1 MEFSIQNKIVGSFSI
16 GLILLGIVAAL
27 SSGSIH
33 QLNLVIQE
41 VNRTHQTLEKL
52 HELCAELKEI
62 EIGQQEYL
70 ITGRQEYLE
79 PYYSGILE
87 TQNDAKALLTIL
99 KDRPQTHEKLKTLD
113 SLIHSKLSQLS
124 ATIQLRQSQG
134 ITVALKA
141 VQSGQGKAHTDQIT
155 TIIQEL
161 MDDVQQQVQQKQL
174 EALNGSHSVSH
185 LFSHVGL
192 LALGMTVFSL
202 TAIRRDLAV
211 RDRIEASLRQSEAEL
226 FQEKEWAQVTL
237 HSIGDAVITT
247 DALGHV
253 LCFNPVAE
261 ALTGWLHQEAYGLP
275 LVKVFNILHETT
287 REPVENPVEK
297 ALKEGQVV
305 GLANHTILISQDGRE
320 IPIEDSAAPIRDRQG
335 NVIGAVMVFHDVT
348 QTRALTK
355 QLIWQAN
362 HDPLTELVNR
372 RKFERCVEQALKS
385 AQAQGH
391 NHVLCYLD
399 LDQFKIVNDT
409 CGHGAGDKLLCQIT
423 ALLQTQVR
431 KTDTLARLGGDEFGV
446 LLHQC
451 SLSQALRVANEMREG
466 IQGFQFFWQE
476 QTFKIGA
483 SIGLINI
490 DANSESFSD
499 ILSTADAACYTAKNK
514 GRNRVHIFQ
523 TDDQEL
529 LQQRDEMQ
537 WATRITQAL
546 EEDRFCLYFQSIAAI
561 ASTEKNAEHYEVLLR
576 LRDEEDRLIPPMAFI
591 PAAERYGLMHLI
603 DRWVIRT
610 LFATQGEHYQN
621 IWKRCQIQG
630 GSCNALYAIN
640 LSGASINDDRFIEFL
655 HEQFALYQIP
665 PQLICFEITE
675 TLAIANL
682 AKANQF
688 IKELQ
693 QLGCHFALDDFGSGM
708 CSFSYLKNLPVDY
721 LKIDGEFIRNISDN
735 PIDAAIVEAMT
746 RISHLMG
753 MKVIAEFVENDDIL
767 ERIKVLGLDYAQG
780 YGISKPHPLVQE
792 NPFQYMYSH
801 HKKSRS
807 SLNLEFR

>member
-1 MEFSIQNKIVGSFSI
+1 MQLSIQNKIIGSFSI
-16 GLILLGIVAAL
+16 GLILLGVVAAL

-33 QLNLVIQE
+33 QLSLVIQE

-52 HELCAELKEI
+52 NELRTELKET
-62 EIGQQEYL
+62 EMGQQGYL
-70 ITGRQEYLE
+70 MTGRSEYLE
-79 PYYSGILE
+79 PYYSGISE
-87 TQNDAKALLTIL
+87 TQKDTETLFKFL

-113 SLIHSKLSQLS
+113 SLIRSKLSELS
-124 ATIQLRQSQG
+124 ATIQLRQRKG
-134 ITVALKA
+134 VAAALKA
-141 VQSGQGKAHTDQIT
+141 VQSGQGKTHTDRIAA
-155 TIIQEL
+155 IIQEL
-161 MDDVQQQVQQKQL
+161 MDDVQQQLQQKQR
-174 EALNGSHSVSH
+174 EAIDGSHSVSH
-185 LFSHVGL
+185 LLSCVGL

-202 TAIRRDLAV
+202 TAIRRDLAT
-211 RDRIEASLRQSEAEL
+211 RDLTEAALRDSEAAL

-247 DALGHV
+247 DAKGQILY
-253 LCFNPVAE
+253 FNPVAE

-275 LVKVFNILHETT
+275 LVKVFKIFHETT

-297 ALKEGQVV
+297 ALREGQVV
-305 GLANHTILISQDGRE
+305 GLANHTVLMSLNGRE
-320 IPIEDSAAPIRDRQG
+320 IPIEDSAAPIRDRQD

-355 QLIWQAN
+355 QLSWQAN
-362 HDPLTELVNR
+362 HDPLTQLVNR
-372 RKFERCVEQALKS
+372 REFERCVEQSLKS
-385 AQAQGH
+385 ARTQGH

-431 KTDTLARLGGDEFGV
+431 KTDTLARLGGDEFGI

-451 SLSQALRVANEMREG
+451 SLSQALRVVNEIRER
-466 IQGFQFFWQE
+466 IQGVRFVWQE

-490 DANSESFSD
+490 DANSEGFSD
-499 ILSTADAACYTAKNK
+499 LLSTADAACYTAKNK

-523 TDDQEL
+523 TDDREL

-591 PAAERYGLMHLI
+591 PSAERYGLMHLI

-610 LFATQGEHYQN
+610 LFATQGEHYRE
-621 IWKRCQIQG
+621 IWQRCQIQG
-630 GSCNALYAIN
+630 ELCDALYAIN

-655 HEQFALYQIP
+655 HEQFALHQIP
-665 PQLICFEITE
+665 PPLICFEITE

-682 AKANQF
+682 TKASQF

-693 QLGCHFALDDFGSGM
+693 RLGCRFALDDFGSGM

-721 LKIDGEFIRNISDN
+721 LKIDGEFIRNIVDN
-735 PIDAAIVEAMT
+735 PVNTAIVEAMT

-753 MKVIAEFVENDDIL
+753 IKAIAEFVENDDIL
-767 ERIKVLGLDYAQG
+767 ERLKVIGLDYAQG
-780 YGISKPHPLVQE
+780 YGIAKPHPLV
-792 NPFQYMYSH
+792 
-801 HKKSRS
+801 
-807 SLNLEFR
+807 

>member
-1 MEFSIQNKIVGSFSI
+1 M
-16 GLILLGIVAAL
+16 GLILLGIVGIL

-33 QLNLVIQE
+33 QLSLVIQE

-52 HELCAELKEI
+52 HNLCAELKEAK
-62 EIGQQEYL
+62 IGYQGYL

-79 PYYSGILE
+79 SYYLGVSE
-87 TQNDAKALLTIL
+87 TQKDAEALLAIL
-99 KDRPQTHEKLKTLD
+99 KGRPQTHEKFKTLE
-113 SLIHSKLSQLS
+113 SLIRSQLS
-124 ATIQLRQSQG
+124 ELNATIQLRQRKG
-134 ITVALKA
+134 VVAALKV
-141 VQSGQGKAHTDQIT
+141 VQSGQDKAHTDRMSA
-155 TIIQEL
+155 IIQEL
-161 MDDVQQQVQQKQL
+161 MDDVQQQLQQKET

-185 LFSHVGL
+185 LLSSVGL

-202 TAIRRDLAV
+202 AAIRRDLAA
-211 RDRIEASLRQSEAEL
+211 RDRVEASLRHREVEL

-247 DALGHV
+247 DAKGQILY
-253 LCFNPVAE
+253 FNPVAE

-275 LVKVFNILHETT
+275 LVKVLKILHETT
-287 REPVENPVEK
+287 REPVENPLEK
-297 ALKEGQVV
+297 ALREGQVV
-305 GLANHTILISQDGRE
+305 GLANHHTVLISLKGRE
-320 IPIEDSAAPIRDRQG
+320 IPIEDSAAPIRDREG
-335 NVIGAVMVFHDVT
+335 NMIGAVMVFHDVT

-355 QLIWQAN
+355 QLSWQAN
-362 HDPLTELVNR
+362 HDPLTQLVNR
-372 RKFERCVEQALKS
+372 RKFERCVEQAVKS
-385 AQAQGH
+385 AQTQGH

-431 KTDTLARLGGDEFGV
+431 KTDTLARLGGDEFGI

-451 SLSQALRVANEMREG
+451 SLPQALRVANEIREC
-466 IQGFQFFWQE
+466 IQGVRFVWQE
-476 QTFKIGA
+476 RTFKIGA

-490 DANSESFSD
+490 DANSEGFSD

-523 TDDQEL
+523 TDDREL

-537 WATRITQAL
+537 WVTRITQAL
-546 EEDRFCLYFQSIAAI
+546 EEDRFCLYSQPIAAI

-576 LRDEEDRLIPPMAFI
+576 LRDEGGNLIPPMAFI

-610 LFATQGEHYQN
+610 LFATQGEHYQE
-621 IWKRCQIQG
+621 IWKRCQSQER
-630 GSCNALYAIN
+630 SCDALYAIN

-655 HEQFALYQIP
+655 HEQLALHQIP
-665 PQLICFEITE
+665 PPLICFEITE

-682 AKANQF
+682 TKASQF

-693 QLGCHFALDDFGSGM
+693 QLGCRFALDDFGSGM

-721 LKIDGEFIRNISDN
+721 LKIDGEFIRNIVDN
-735 PIDAAIVEAMT
+735 PIDTAMVEAMT

-753 MKVIAEFVENDDIL
+753 MQVIAEFVENDEIL
-767 ERIKVLGLDYAQG
+767 ERVKVIGLDYAQG
-780 YGISKPHPLVQE
+780 YGISKPHLLVQ
-792 NPFQYMYSH
+792 
-801 HKKSRS
+801 
-807 SLNLEFR
+807 

>member
-1 MEFSIQNKIVGSFSI
+1 MQLSIQNKIVGSFSI
-16 GLILLGIVAAL
+16 GLILLGIIAAL

-33 QLNLVIQE
+33 QLSLVLQE
-41 VNRTHQTLEKL
+41 VNRTHRTLEKL
-52 HELCAELKEI
+52 HELCVELKEA
-62 EIGQQEYL
+62 EIGEQGYL
-70 ITGRQEYLE
+70 ITGRQEYLAT
-79 PYYSGILE
+79 YYSGISE
-87 TQNDAKALLTIL
+87 TQKNSEALRRIL
-99 KDRPQTHEKLKTLD
+99 KDRPQTHEKFKTLE
-113 SLIHSKLSQLS
+113 SLIRSKLSELS
-124 ATIQLRQSQG
+124 TTIQLRQRKG
-134 ITVALKA
+134 VAAALKV
-141 VQSGQGKAHTDQIT
+141 VQSGQGKAHTDRIT
-155 TIIQEL
+155 AIIQEL
-161 MDDVQQQVQQKQL
+161 MDDVQQQLQQKET

-185 LFSHVGL
+185 LLNSVGL

-202 TAIRRDLAV
+202 AAIRRDLAA
-211 RDRIEASLRQSEAEL
+211 RDRVEALLRDSEAAL

-247 DALGHV
+247 DAKGQILY
-253 LCFNPVAE
+253 FNPVAE

-275 LVKVFNILHETT
+275 LVKVFKILHETT

-297 ALKEGQVV
+297 ALKEGQAV
-305 GLANHTILISQDGRE
+305 GLANHTVLISQDGRE

-355 QLIWQAN
+355 QLLWQAN
-362 HDPLTELVNR
+362 HDPLTQLVNR
-372 RKFERCVEQALKS
+372 REFERCVEQALKS
-385 AQAQGH
+385 SQTQGH

-451 SLSQALRVANEMREG
+451 SLSQALRVANEMREC
-466 IQGFQFFWQE
+466 IQGFRFVWQE
-476 QTFKIGA
+476 RTFKIGA

-490 DANSESFSD
+490 DANSEGFSD
-499 ILSTADAACYTAKNK
+499 ILSTADAACYTAKNR

-523 TDDQEL
+523 TDDREL

-537 WATRITQAL
+537 WTTRITQAL

-561 ASTEKNAEHYEVLLR
+561 ASTKKNTEHYEVLLR
-576 LRDEEDRLIPPMAFI
+576 LRDEEGNLIPPMTFI

-610 LFATQGEHYQN
+610 LFATQGEHYRD

-630 GSCNALYAIN
+630 ESCNALYAIN

-665 PQLICFEITE
+665 PQQICFEITE

-682 AKANQF
+682 TKASQF

-693 QLGCHFALDDFGSGM
+693 RLGCHFALDDFGSGM

-721 LKIDGEFIRNISDN
+721 LKIDGEFIRNIVDN

-753 MKVIAEFVENDDIL
+753 MKVIAEFVESDDIL
-767 ERIKVLGLDYAQG
+767 ERIKVIGLDYAQG
-780 YGISKPHPLVQE
+780 YGISKPHPLVPE
-792 NPFQYMYSH
+792 NFQYIYNH
-801 HKKSRS
+801 HKKIT
-807 SLNLEFR
+807 F

>member
-1 MEFSIQNKIVGSFSI
+1 MKLSIQNKIVGSFSI
-16 GLILLGIVAAL
+16 GLILLGIVAVL
-27 SSGSIH
+27 SSGSVH
-33 QLNLVIQE
+33 QLGLVIQE
-41 VNRTHQTLEKL
+41 VNSTHQTLEKL
-52 HELCAELKEI
+52 HELCVELKEA
-62 EIGQQEYL
+62 EIGEQGYL

-79 PYYSGILE
+79 PYYSGISE
-87 TQNDAKALLTIL
+87 AQKDSEALLKIL
-99 KDRPQTHEKLKTLD
+99 KDRPQTYEKFKTLE
-113 SLIHSKLSQLS
+113 SLIRSKLSELNT
-124 ATIQLRQSQG
+124 TIQLRQRKG

-141 VQSGQGKAHTDQIT
+141 VQSSQGKAHTDRVT
-155 TIIQEL
+155 TLIQEL
-161 MDDVQQQVQQKQL
+161 MDDVQRQLQQKET
-174 EALNGSHSVSH
+174 EAIDGSHSVSH
-185 LFSHVGL
+185 LLSSVGL

-202 TAIRRDLAV
+202 TAIRRDLAT
-211 RDRIEASLRQSEAEL
+211 RDRIEASLRDSEAAL

-247 DALGHV
+247 DALGQV
-253 LCFNPVAE
+253 LSFNPVAE
-261 ALTGWLHQEAYGLP
+261 VLTGWLHQEAYGLP

-297 ALKEGQVV
+297 ALREGRIVE
-305 GLANHTILISQDGRE
+305 LANHTVLISHDGRE
-320 IPIEDSAAPIRDRQG
+320 IPIEDSAAPIRDREG
-335 NVIGAVMVFHDVT
+335 NMIGAVMVFHDVT

-355 QLIWQAN
+355 QLFWQAN
-362 HDPLTELVNR
+362 HDPLTQLVNR
-372 RKFERCVEQALKS
+372 REFERCVEQALKS
-385 AQAQGH
+385 AQTQGH

-409 CGHGAGDKLLCQIT
+409 CGHSAGDKLLCQIT
-423 ALLQTQVR
+423 ALLQAQVR

-490 DANSESFSD
+490 DANSKSFSD

-523 TDDQEL
+523 RDDQEL

-546 EEDRFCLYFQSIAAI
+546 EEDHFRLYSQFIAAI
-561 ASTEKNAEHYEVLLR
+561 DSTEKNAEHYEVLLR
-576 LRDEEDRLIPPMAFI
+576 LQDREGNLIPPMAFI

-610 LFATQGEHYQN
+610 LFATQGKHYRN

-630 GSCNALYAIN
+630 GSCTALYAIN

-655 HEQFALYQIP
+655 HEQFTLHHIP

-682 AKANQF
+682 AKASQF

-693 QLGCHFALDDFGSGM
+693 RLGCRFALDDFGSGM
-708 CSFSYLKNLPVDY
+708 CSFSYLRNLPVDY
-721 LKIDGEFIRNISDN
+721 LKIDGEFIRNIVDN
-735 PIDAAIVEAMT
+735 PIDAAMVEAMT

-767 ERIKVLGLDYAQG
+767 QRVKAIGLDYAQG
-780 YGISKPHPLVQE
+780 YGISKPQPLVRE
-792 NPFQYMYSH
+792 DPLQYTYSH
-801 HKKSRS
+801 HKKIT
-807 SLNLEFR
+807 F